1 MGRDILRYRDLDLV
15 EDGMS
20 NFGEAIQKTL
30 TSEGGYTLEADGEPV
45 SMGLKLQTLRSWGY
59 LGNPPASG
67 PATPQEIAAIKGM
80 SVTTAMQ
87 LYKSEIW
94 DKYRCGE
101 IEDQDVASKVF
112 DLVTNMGPGQAI
124 EILQRA
130 CNSMIW
136 MQRDSLI
143 VDGIIGPKTIS
154 EVNRLDAVDMLAAI
168 RAEAAKVYQQIA
180 AAHPELEGRLQGW
193 LARLNA

>member
-1 MGRDILRYRDLDLV
+1 
-15 EDGMS
+15 MS
-20 NFGEAIQKTL
+20 DFAPAITKTL

-45 SMGLKLQTLRSWGY
+45 NMGLKLSTLRSWGY

-112 DLVTNMGPGQAI
+112 DLVVNLGPGEATM
-124 EILQRA
+124 ILQRA
-130 CNSMIW
+130 TNTLTAIGPNT
-136 MQRDSLI
+136 LK
-143 VDGIIGPKTIS
+143 VDGIIGYQTIS
-154 EVNRLDAVDMLAAI
+154 TVNKCKLPFLLAAI
-168 RAEAAKVYQQIA
+168 RAQATKVYTAIA

-193 LARLNA
+193 LARLSA

>member
-1 MGRDILRYRDLDLV
+1 
-15 EDGMS
+15 MS
-20 NFGEAIQKTL
+20 NFSEAIQKTL

-67 PATPQEIAAIKGM
+67 PATPHEIVAIKGM

-112 DLVTNMGPGQAI
+112 DLVVNQGSGEATM
-124 EILQRA
+124 ILQRA
-130 CNSMIW
+130 VNEM
-136 MQRDSLI
+136 LGNVLT
-143 VDGIIGPKTIS
+143 VDGIIGPQTVTM
-154 EVNRLDAVDMLAAI
+154 VNECVPTLLLAAI
-168 RAEAAKVYQQIA
+168 RAQATKVYTAIA
-180 AAHPELEGRLQGW
+180 AAHPELEGELQGW
-193 LARLNA
+193 LARLSA